1 MRWSGSCFLPNFSL
15 DAFLGIWFLFDFA
28 IMRPVVTPRYGLPS
42 AICEIV
48 VFVFWGFLVTQC
60 GRVSCDEPNKPSVQR
75 LAIDAIERHR
85 NSFVEFCIEYEINSK
100 GNSSPEEREGLIVR
114 QAEFSIME
122 DVRQAFREGG
132 DLRLHTALSAHC
144 PAGLVTFDRSIEINK
159 APRFIENP
167 KRIFD
172 EHKPHY
178 IASVDPKSTFIFGPD
193 NPFWLGL
200 DGKINEV
207 VEKLRSGEFRFFFCD
222 ELVSKGICCVVPIEE
237 GEFKLHFG
245 GDSWD
250 LLAYSRKWTI
260 KDGGGQDVEFE
271 MKEIASTSDNEVRS
285 TQVFSQ
291 LISGGEIVL
300 RKSEVRVVRHT
311 ARSSFASELLSSLDG
326 IPKGLEVQFTG
337 SSQLKG
343 SWDGKDVRLNYIS
356 SGMEAVQNDERRRDV
371 RAGLI
376 STGALAS
383 LALLA
388 IAVLAKSKGHGK
400 V

>member
-1 MRWSGSCFLPNFSL
+1 
-15 DAFLGIWFLFDFA
+15 
-28 IMRPVVTPRYGLPS
+28 MRPR
-42 AICEIV
+42 A
-48 VFVFWGFLVTQC
+48 
-60 GRVSCDEPNKPSVQR
+60 
-75 LAIDAIERHR
+75 LA
-85 NSFVEFCIEYEINSK
+85 V
-100 GNSSPEEREGLIVR
+100 
-114 QAEFSIME
+114 
-122 DVRQAFREGG
+122 
-132 DLRLHTALSAHC
+132 
-144 PAGLVTFDRSIEINK
+144 
-159 APRFIENP
+159 
-167 KRIFD
+167 
-172 EHKPHY
+172 
-178 IASVDPKSTFIFGPD
+178 
-193 NPFWLGL
+193 
-200 DGKINEV
+200 
-207 VEKLRSGEFRFFFCD
+207 
-222 ELVSKGICCVVPIEE
+222 
-237 GEFKLHFG
+237 
-245 GDSWD
+245 
-250 LLAYSRKWTI
+250 LLKCSYSRKWTI